1 MLTSRDLARLDSIFN
16 VLTDP
21 VKYKE
26 LMDSIKAESVKNQAL
41 VDEID
46 RRAGDLQVREERSEE
61 IISGETQRR
70 AELDKREAAVAKR
83 EYEVEIASQN
93 LQVEVKRVS
102 HTVQDAERMAK
113 EVLVEKEAVALER
126 DRVSELAET
135 LKSKISEVDSAQAIL
150 DRKRDQAMTILG
162 R

>member
-26 LMDSIKAESVKNQAL
+26 LMDSVKAESVRNQAL